1 MTMKLL
7 DPVTLMMNRLKY
19 PQKFALIS
27 FIFVLPLALVMY
39 FLFSE
44 VQSRINFAE
53 KEKLGNQY
61 FRPLH
66 FLSTKVPR
74 LRLLQ
79 RDTFNQASYAS
90 EASQL
95 QSQIEAGLQDLESV
109 DRNLGE
115 QLRTTEKFQ
124 ALKQTWKQLQQEQ
137 KNWSPETISM
147 FYETMFNQIDQIRI
161 EVGDQSNLIL
171 DPDLDSYYLMD
182 AILLTLPRMQ
192 RTLENGRSVSQEVSI
207 QGSASALQRFQL
219 TTLLGNLKTTNEELK
234 RNLKV
239 AFTNTSI
246 SSLNS
251 NLAEPLKIYTQDIDR
266 YIKFLGKALA
276 DNASIPSE
284 ASISTLNRSIEQNTS
299 LWSQTI
305 DELDKLLQ
313 IRIDGFTRHLIFL
326 MIFVLVL
333 LAIAAYLFFA
343 FYRGTMQTITALSA
357 ASRSMVDGT
366 LTEKVKLNS
375 QDELSEVVDS
385 FNNVAA
391 ALVQANQ
398 EITGLNNG
406 LQAENFRMGA
416 ELAVTRQLQQ
426 MILPREEEL
435 LAVVGL
441 DIAGFMQPA
450 AEVGGDYYDV
460 LQHDGKV
467 KIGIGDVT
475 GHGLESGVVMIMA
488 QTAVR
493 ALLANGETDSVK
505 LMNTVNQLIYA
516 NTCRMSSDKNMTLVL
531 LDYEAGLLR
540 LTGQHEEVIIVRSDG
555 HIEPIDT
562 FNLGFPLGLESDI
575 SSFVTETKVQLQ
587 PEDIAVL
594 YTDGITEAV
603 NFKNEQYGLSQLY
616 AVLKQSRHCT
626 ASQIRQAVIED
637 VRRHIGEQKVFD
649 DITLLVL
656 KQK

>member
-1 MTMKLL
+1 MKLFH
-7 DPVTLMMNRLKY
+7 PVILMMNRLKY

-27 FIFVLPLALVMY
+27 FIFLLPLALVMY

-44 VQSRINFAE
+44 VQSRINFAQ

-66 FLSTKVPR
+66 SLSTKVPR
-74 LRLLQ
+74 LRFLQ
-79 RDTFNQASYAS
+79 RDPFNQVSHAS

-95 QSQIEAGLQDLESV
+95 QSEIEAGLQNLETV
-109 DRNLGE
+109 DRTLG
-115 QLRTTEKFQ
+115 QQFRTTEKFQ

-137 KNWSPETISM
+137 KNWSPETKSV
-147 FYETMFNQIDQIRI
+147 FYEMMFNQIDQIRI

-239 AFTNTSI
+239 AFNNTNLP
-246 SSLNS
+246 SLNT

-266 YIKFLGKALA
+266 YIKSLGKALA

-284 ASISTLNRSIEQNTS
+284 ASISTLDRSLEQNTQ
-299 LWSQTI
+299 LWDQTI

-313 IRIDGFTRHLIFL
+313 IRIDGFTRRLIFL
-326 MIFVLVL
+326 MLFVLIL
-333 LAIAAYLFFA
+333 LAIAAYLFLA
-343 FYRGTMQTITALSA
+343 FYRGTMQTVTALSA
-357 ASRSMVDGT
+357 ASRSMVNGT
-366 LTEKVKLNS
+366 MTEKVKLNS
-375 QDELSEVVDS
+375 QDELAEVVDS
-385 FNNVAA
+385 FNNVAE
-391 ALVQANQ
+391 ALVRANQ
-398 EITGLNNG
+398 EITVLNNG
-406 LQAENFRMGA
+406 LQSENLRMGA

-460 LQHDGKV
+460 LQHGGRV

-505 LMNTVNQLIYA
+505 LMNTVNQLIYD

-555 HIEPIDT
+555 KIEPIDT
-562 FNLGFPLGLESDI
+562 FDLGFPLGLESDI

-587 PEDIAVL
+587 PEDVAVL

-603 NFKNEQYGLSQLY
+603 NSKNEQYGLEQLHR
-616 AVLKQSRHCT
+616 ALKRSRHCT
-626 ASQIRQAVIED
+626 ANQIRQAVIED